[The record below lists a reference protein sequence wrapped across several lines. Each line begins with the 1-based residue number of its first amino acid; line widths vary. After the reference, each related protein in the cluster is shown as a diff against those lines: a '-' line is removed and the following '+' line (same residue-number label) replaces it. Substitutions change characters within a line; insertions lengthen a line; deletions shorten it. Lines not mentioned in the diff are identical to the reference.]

1 MSRVSSI
8 RSAAQATFSAPRQ
21 IPIRW
26 RLAGGS
32 ALLTLVILCGFAGAV
47 GGLTSQRLHDD
58 FEREVS
64 DAADLL
70 QARIKYDALVPGT
83 EPNSYELDG
92 LSPPLAYYDD
102 GQTIVRIVLR
112 DGVLLDSTSLTTD
125 FGPPEV
131 KTSKQDG
138 YLVETREIPRVGD
151 EVVYIPLYLQYARPL
166 ASVDATVGRL
176 RLFLII
182 GVLSGAGLALL
193 AGLMVARRAM
203 APIASLTA
211 TARKIER
218 TRDPAEK
225 IPAVEADDEV
235 AELART
241 LDGMLHAL
249 DSSRA
254 ETEDALRRQRE
265 FVADASHELRTPLT
279 SVLANLELL
288 AESLDGEQQE
298 AAHSALRSSR
308 RMRRLVADLLL
319 LARHDAARQAPHTPT
334 DVGQVLI
341 EAAGELGVI
350 AVAMDYRGTEIIPRE
365 GDVPTSRGW
374 RVAEG
379 AEDTI
384 AAAQL
389 FEASCPGLG
398 TISNFG
404 VSMGGNTSGL
414 VAAEGATRADGLTP
428 LFDYWIAVEGVHN
441 VIETYQEA
449 RVASLAVEFA
459 RTTVEDIEAEMG
471 GPFESHSPVFAERTN
486 VNRVDDIAGSG
497 VRGVL
502 LVHAYEDGT
511 VPYNQSGEMARRLR

>member
-58 FEREVS
+58 FKREVS

-70 QARIKYDALVPGT
+70 RERIRYTPTVGDEPGT
-83 EPNSYELDG
+83 IKLDG
-92 LSPPLAYYDD
+92 LSPSLEAYEDN
-102 GQTIVRIVLR
+102 GAIVRILTEQ
-112 DGVLLDSTSLTTD
+112 GVELQSTTLTKD
-125 FGPPEV
+125 FGPPRARSAV
-131 KTSKQDG
+131 QDG
-138 YLVETREIPRVGD
+138 YLVETRDLPTHAEDFFQLR
-151 EVVYIPLYLQYARPL
+151 LYVQYARPL
-166 ASVDATVGRL
+166 ATVDATVARL

-193 AGLMVARRAM
+193 AGLMVARRAI
-203 APIASLTA
+203 APIAELTA

-218 TRDPAEK
+218 TRDPAVK

-249 DSSRA
+249 DTSRG
-254 ETEDALRRQRE
+254 ETEEALRRQRE

-298 AAHSALRSSR
+298 AATSALRSSR

-334 DVGQVLI
+334 DVAQVLVEAASEVSAIADGHEVSVAATSAVVDGARDELHRLTLNLVENAIRHTPPGTHVRAAVERVDGQVRL
-341 EAAGELGVI
+341 
-350 AVAMDYRGTEIIPRE
+350 
-365 GDVPTSRGW
+365 
-374 RVAEG
+374 
-379 AEDTI
+379 
-384 AAAQL
+384 
-389 FEASCPGLG
+389 
-398 TISNFG
+398 
-404 VSMGGNTSGL
+404 
-414 VAAEGATRADGLTP
+414 
-428 LFDYWIAVEGVHN
+428 
-441 VIETYQEA
+441 
-449 RVASLAVEFA
+449 
-459 RTTVEDIEAEMG
+459 TVEDD
-471 GPFESHSPVFAERTN
+471 GPGIPSELRERVFERF
-486 VNRVDDIAGSG
+486 
-497 VRGVL
+497 VRGAGDRGGSSGL
-502 LVHAYEDGT
+502 GLSIVHAVAQSHGGT
-511 VPYNQSGEMARRLR
+511 VSIQSPTRNGAGRAHGTRFEVRLPLSRSARA